1 MSIIIDEEFK
11 NLIPPLSP
19 DEFAQLEENCTKE
32 GIRDDLIVWETPN
45 GTKVLIDGHNRF
57 QIAARHGLHW
67 NERVMLFKSRDEAR
81 EWIIRNQFGRRN
93 LSAYD
98 RSILALKL
106 KPIIAE
112 KAKERMVNAPQKKAE
127 QEKEI
132 KKIWEEHDFDT
143 ARDLVAIKK
152 QEFARKTR
160 AEIMANGKYVYY
172 ARFSDNKLKIGSSI
186 CPEERIKQLSVSCP
200 DIKLIETIFYGA
212 GAEKHEN
219 AIKKKYGQYQ
229 IGNECY
235 QCSDEIMYQMI
246 SFTKKEADR
255 KNNTNYQL
263 AQIAG
268 VSPDTIHKVE
278 AIEKS
283 NDTKLKEQIR
293 SGDVS
298 INQGYRIVKGI
309 EDKHPAKAMQEFVEK
324 KKEEHKEFKG
334 KKTVSL
340 DEIKA
345 DKETKH
351 FLAMDA
357 YTKLMRMGKQIT
369 DISLA
374 VADGDINLEEVAKEL
389 TEEEQ
394 VTLITTI
401 AKWIVQLTTIQEV
414 ISA

>member
-1 MSIIIDEEFK
+1 MSIIIDKEFES
-11 NLIPPLSP
+11 LIPPLTA
-19 DEFAQLEENCTKE
+19 DEFSQLEENCVKD
-32 GIRDDLIVWETPN
+32 GIREPLVVWKQDDGNSI
-45 GTKVLIDGHNRF
+45 LIDGHNRF
-57 QIAARHGLHW
+57 KIIAKHMLHYTEIW
-67 NERVMLFKSRDEAR
+67 KQFKNRDEAKA
-81 EWIIRNQFGRRN
+81 WIIRNQFGRRN

-112 KAKERMVNAPQKKAE
+112 KAKERQN
-127 QEKEI
+127 
-132 KKIWEEHDFDT
+132 
-143 ARDLVAIKK
+143 L
-152 QEFARKTR
+152 
-160 AEIMANGKYVYY
+160 G
-172 ARFSDNKLKIGSSI
+172 LK
-186 CPEERIKQLSVSCP
+186 
-200 DIKLIETIFYGA
+200 
-212 GAEKHEN
+212 
-219 AIKKKYGQYQ
+219 
-229 IGNECY
+229 
-235 QCSDEIMYQMI
+235 SDEGGR
-246 SFTKKEADR
+246 TDEALG
-255 KNNTNYQL
+255 K
-263 AQIAG
+263 IAG
-268 VSPDTIHKVE
+268 VGKDTIHKVE

-324 KKEEHKEFKG
+324 KKEEHKEFKD

-345 DKETKH
+345 DKETKR

-357 YTKLMRMGKQIT
+357 YTKLMKMGKQIT

-374 VADGDINLEEVAKEL
+374 VADGDINLEEAAKEF

-394 VTLITTI
+394 ANLMATI
-401 AKWIVQLTTIQEV
+401 ARWIVQLTTITEV

>member
-32 GIRDDLIVWETPN
+32 GIRDALIVWETPN
-45 GTKVLIDGHNRF
+45 GTKVLIDGHNRV
-57 QIAARHGLHW
+57 QVAAQHGLHW
-67 NERVMLFKSRDEAR
+67 NEKAMQFKSRDEAR

-112 KAKERMVNAPQKKAE
+112 KAKENQVRTAENRVSQK
-127 QEKEI
+127 
-132 KKIWEEHDFDT
+132 
-143 ARDLVAIKK
+143 
-152 QEFARKTR
+152 
-160 AEIMANGKYVYY
+160 
-172 ARFSDNKLKIGSSI
+172 
-186 CPEERIKQLSVSCP
+186 
-200 DIKLIETIFYGA
+200 
-212 GAEKHEN
+212 
-219 AIKKKYGQYQ
+219 
-229 IGNECY
+229 
-235 QCSDEIMYQMI
+235 SDEQKV
-246 SFTKKEADR
+246 STKDE
-255 KNNTNYQL
+255 L
-263 AQIAG
+263 AKIAG
-268 VSPDTIHKVE
+268 VSHDTIHKVE

-283 NDTKLKEQIR
+283 NDTRLKEQIR

-324 KKEEHKEFKG
+324 KKEEHKEFKD
-334 KKTVSL
+334 KKTVGL

-345 DKETKH
+345 DKETKR

-374 VADGDINLEEVAKEL
+374 IADGDIDLEEAAKEF

-394 VTLITTI
+394 ANLIMTI
-401 AKWIVQLTTIQEV
+401 AKWVMQLKTITEV